1 MPRIVL
7 AAAAL
12 AAFSMSTVSAEA
24 ASFLTAP
31 SSTAT
36 MGTDSSAD
44 VSFTSPT
51 AGLSNLSFVL
61 DGFRSLDGQ
70 NMFEDDFTLS
80 LNGAAILSGTFNL
93 GGGGNDVVFFAPTGA
108 SIDNISGNG
117 TAITWVGGQ
126 VNIATPLNLAAG
138 VNTLTF
144 AYASLGGADAGFQG
158 TGDESWGTHD
168 ILISTP
174 GAPVVAGDIPEP
186 LTWALMVTGF
196 GGMGAALRRRRFAF
210 AAAPAHQADAT

>member
-1 MPRIVL
+1 MPRTIL

-12 AAFSMSTVSAEA
+12 AAFSMSTASAEA
-24 ASFLTAP
+24 ATFLSAP

-36 MGTDSSAD
+36 MSTDSSAD

-70 NMFEDDFTLS
+70 NMFEDDFTLR

-93 GGGGNDVVFFAPTGA
+93 GGGGNDVVFFAPSGA
-108 SIDNISGNG
+108 SIDNVSGNG
-117 TAITWVGGQ
+117 TAITWLGGQ

-138 VNTLTF
+138 LNTLTF
-144 AYASLGGADAGFQG
+144 GYTSLGGADAGFQG
-158 TGDESWGTHD
+158 VGDESWGTHD
-168 ILISTP
+168 ILVTAP
-174 GAPVVAGDIPEP
+174 GVTDLAGDIPEP
-186 LTWALMVTGF
+186 LSWALMVTGF
-196 GGMGAALRRRRFAF
+196 GGIGAALRRRRFAL
-210 AAAPAHQADAT
+210 AAV

>member
-1 MPRIVL
+1 MPRTIL
-7 AAAAL
+7 AAAATL
-12 AAFSMSTVSAEA
+12 AAFSMSTVGAEA
-24 ASFLTAP
+24 ATFLTAA

-36 MGTDSSAD
+36 LATDSSAD

-51 AGLSNLSFVL
+51 AGLSNLTFVL

-80 LNGAAILSGTFNL
+80 LNGTAILSGTFNL
-93 GGGGNDVVFFAPTGA
+93 GGGGKDVVFFAPSGA
-108 SIDNISGNG
+108 NIDNVSGNG
-117 TAITWVGGQ
+117 TAITWTGGQ
-126 VNIATPLNLAAG
+126 VNIATPLTLAAG

-144 AYASLGGADAGFQG
+144 GYTSLSGADAGFQG

-174 GAPVVAGDIPEP
+174 GATDLAGDIPEP
-186 LTWALMVTGF
+186 LSWALMVTGF
-196 GGMGAALRRRRFAF
+196 AGVGGALRRRRFI
-210 AAAPAHQADAT
+210 PAV

>member
-1 MPRIVL
+1 MSRTVL

-24 ASFLTAP
+24 ATFLTAA

-36 MGTDSSAD
+36 TSTDSSAD

-70 NMFEDDFTLS
+70 NLFEDDFTLS
-80 LNGAAILSGTFNL
+80 LNGTAILSGTFNL
-93 GGGGNDVVFFAPTGA
+93 GGGGSDVVFFAPSGA
-108 SIDNISGNG
+108 SINNVSGNG
-117 TAITWVGGQ
+117 TAITWLGGQ
-126 VNIATPLNLAAG
+126 VNIATPLTLAAG

-144 AYASLGGADAGFQG
+144 GYTSLGGADAGFQG

-174 GAPVVAGDIPEP
+174 GATDVAGDIPEP
-186 LTWALMVTGF
+186 LSWALMVTGF
-196 GGMGAALRRRRFAF
+196 GGVGAALRRRRVAF
-210 AAAPAHQADAT
+210 AAV